1 LIPYFAAKPKG
12 CTTHVLKTGTMP
24 VYVENLSHASP
35 QDRRDL
41 ELIYADAPEWLLAP
55 YPQASALIDDALANQ
70 CLLVGRF
77 NGRLLGAARLERL
90 ADRWRLTHLCVRELT
105 RGRGVAQRLLDE
117 TRRLAR
123 EADVPLVLAANPG
136 QTAAQRL
143 AAHHQLSLEAL

>member
-1 LIPYFAAKPKG
+1 
-12 CTTHVLKTGTMP
+12 MP
-24 VYVENLSHASP
+24 VYVENLSNATA

-41 ELIYADAPEWLLAP
+41 ELIYADAPEWLLTP
-55 YPQASALIDDALANQ
+55 YPHASALIDDALASQ

-90 ADRWRLTHLCVRELT
+90 ADRWRMTHLCVRELT

-117 TRRLAR
+117 AQRMAG
-123 EADVPLVLAANPG
+123 EAKVSLVLAAIPG
-136 QTAAQRL
+136 QTEAQRL